1 MDRQAALTCLGILQ
15 AAPPRT
21 ELPDETV
28 ALWLKTLIEYPI
40 DQARHAVERL
50 INEDPHF
57 PKIARFREVAGVFT
71 PPRQELRW
79 AGASACQICLGTG
92 LVTDT
97 EGRDW
102 ICNCASFGT
111 MPRPALPRGGDVET
125 PVFVSELRLG
135 LARRGDAG
143 GHNHR
148 GPAPC
153 PVCG

>member
-1 MDRQAALTCLGILQ
+1 MASERLAV
-15 AAPPRT
+15 RT
-21 ELPDETV
+21 DAFCGGPATGYNSHRRIYS
-28 ALWLKTLIEYPI
+28 AY
-40 DQARHAVERL
+40 L

-92 LVTDT
+92 LVSDG

-125 PVFVSELRLG
+125 PECLSRLRLG

-153 PVCG
+153 RICGGMRPTH